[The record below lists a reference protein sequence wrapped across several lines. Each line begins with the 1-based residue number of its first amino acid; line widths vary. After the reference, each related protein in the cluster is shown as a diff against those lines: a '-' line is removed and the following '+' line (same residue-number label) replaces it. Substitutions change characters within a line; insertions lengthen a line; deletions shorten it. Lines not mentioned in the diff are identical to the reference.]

1 MTDIRKTIDGNTR
14 THWAGLCDRSP
25 KAAAGISKSGDAE
38 IDEDELYPAGRRPA
52 PPERIVL
59 NADLAC

>member
-25 KAAAGISKSGDAE
+25 KAAAGISKPGDAE
-38 IDEDELYPAGRRPA
+38 IDEDELYPAEFLPVGDPRPRS
-52 PPERIVL
+52 E
-59 NADLAC
+59 